1 MKMKNFFQVTAPDDV
16 IAMRNDFSPVKTEMI
31 SLDQANGRVLAE
43 DFISPENLPGFT
55 RATMDGYA
63 VKASSTFGASES
75 GPAFLTIRGSVAMGA
90 VPDFFVGAGE
100 AARISTGAM
109 LPDGTDAVVMIEHTQ
124 TLDGTT
130 IEAYKSVAP
139 GQHVIQADED
149 IAKGQPALAAGTDIR
164 SQESGLLA
172 ALGCETVK
180 VYKKPVVSI
189 LSTGDEIVAVSHPLP
204 PGKIRDVNA
213 YTLAG
218 FVADAGA
225 VPVRLGIVEDDFDR
239 MLTVCQ
245 NALPQS
251 DMVIISGGSSM
262 GTRDLT
268 VQVLAALPDT
278 EVLVHGISISPGKP
292 TILARAGYRPFWGLP
307 GQITSAMVAFTAV
320 VRPFLDRLAGRTRTR
335 REAFPL
341 SARLTRNV
349 PSVQGRV
356 DYVRVRL
363 EKKHDG
369 LWAEPILGKSGLI
382 STMVKADGLV
392 AIGMHVEGMEKGD
405 PVEVIAL

>member
-1 MKMKNFFQVTAPDDV
+1 MKNFFQVTAPDDV
-16 IAMRNDFSPVKTEMI
+16 IAMANDFSPVKMEKI
-31 SLDQANGRVLAE
+31 PLNQAHGRVLGM
-43 DFISPENLPGFT
+43 DFISPEDLPGFT

-75 GPAFLTIRGSVAMGA
+75 GPAFLTIAGSVTMGD
-90 VPDFFVGAGE
+90 VPGFSVGPGQ

-124 TLDGTT
+124 VLDDTT

-139 GQHVIQADED
+139 GQHVILSNED
-149 IAKGQPALAAGTDIR
+149 IARDQPALTAGTDIR
-164 SQESGLLA
+164 SQEVGLLA
-172 ALGCETVK
+172 ALGCEAVTVF
-180 VYKKPVVSI
+180 KKPVVSI
-189 LSTGDEIVAVSHPLP
+189 ISTGDEIVAVGQPLP

-218 FVADAGA
+218 FVTDAGGE
-225 VPVRLGIVEDDFDR
+225 PVCLGIVEDDFDK
-239 MLTVCQ
+239 MLAVCRQ
-245 NALPQS
+245 ALSQS
-251 DMVIISGGSSM
+251 DMVLISGGSSM

-292 TILARAGYRPFWGLP
+292 TILARAGNQPFWGLP

-320 VRPFLDRLAGRTRTR
+320 VRPFVDRLAGRTRHR
-335 REAFPL
+335 REAFRL

-349 PSVQGRV
+349 ASVQGRV

-363 EKKHDG
+363 EKRDDG

-405 PVEVIAL
+405 PVDVIAL

>member
-1 MKMKNFFQVTAPDDV
+1 MKNFFQVTAPDDV
-16 IAMRNDFSPVKTEMI
+16 IAMGNDFLPMKTETVP
-31 SLDQANGRVLAE
+31 LDQAHGRVLAV

-63 VKASSTFGASES
+63 VRASSTFGASES
-75 GPAFLTIRGSVAMGA
+75 GPAFLTVKGSVTMGD
-90 VPDFFVGAGE
+90 VPDFSVGPGE
-100 AARISTGAM
+100 AAQISTGAM
-109 LPDGTDAVVMIEHTQ
+109 LPGGTDAVVMIEHTQ
-124 TLDGTT
+124 TLDETT
-130 IEAYKSVAP
+130 IEAYRSVAP

-149 IAKGQPALAAGTDIR
+149 ITRDQPALTAGIDIR
-164 SQESGLLA
+164 SQEVGLLA
-172 ALGCETVK
+172 ALGCEAVTVF
-180 VYKKPVVSI
+180 KKPVVSI
-189 LSTGDEIVAVSHPLP
+189 ISTGDEIVAVGQPLP
-204 PGKIRDVNA
+204 LGKIRDVNA

-218 FVADAGA
+218 FVADAGGE
-225 VPVRLGIVEDDFDR
+225 PVRLGIVKDDFDR
-239 MLTVCQ
+239 MLNLCRQ
-245 NALPQS
+245 ALSQS
-251 DMVIISGGSSM
+251 DMVLISGGSSM

-278 EVLVHGISISPGKP
+278 EILVHGISISPGKP
-292 TILARAGYRPFWGLP
+292 TILARAGNQPFWGLP

-320 VRPFLDRLAGRTRTR
+320 VRPFVDRLAGRTRPR

-349 PSVQGRV
+349 SSVQGRI

-363 EKKHDG
+363 EKKEDG
-369 LWAEPILGKSGLI
+369 VWAEPILGKSGLI

-405 PVEVIAL
+405 PVDVMVL

>member
-1 MKMKNFFQVTAPDDV
+1 MKNFFQVTAPDDV
-16 IAMRNDFSPVKTEMI
+16 IAMGNDFLPMKTETVP
-31 SLDQANGRVLAE
+31 LDQAHGRVLAV

-63 VKASSTFGASES
+63 VRASSTFGASES
-75 GPAFLTIRGSVAMGA
+75 GPAFLTVKGSVTMGD
-90 VPDFFVGAGE
+90 VPDFSVGPGE
-100 AARISTGAM
+100 AAQISTGAM
-109 LPDGTDAVVMIEHTQ
+109 LPGGTDAVVMIEHTQ
-124 TLDGTT
+124 TLDETT
-130 IEAYKSVAP
+130 IEAYRSVAP

-149 IAKGQPALAAGTDIR
+149 IARDQPALTAGIDIR
-164 SQESGLLA
+164 SQEVGLLA
-172 ALGCETVK
+172 ALGCEAVTVF
-180 VYKKPVVSI
+180 KKPVVSI
-189 LSTGDEIVAVSHPLP
+189 ISTGDEIVAVGQPLP
-204 PGKIRDVNA
+204 LGKIRDVNA

-218 FVADAGA
+218 FVADAGGE
-225 VPVRLGIVEDDFDR
+225 PVRLGIVKDDFDR
-239 MLTVCQ
+239 MLNLCRQ
-245 NALPQS
+245 ALSQS
-251 DMVIISGGSSM
+251 DMVLISGGSSM

-278 EVLVHGISISPGKP
+278 EILVHGISISPGKP
-292 TILARAGYRPFWGLP
+292 TILARAGNQPFWGLP

-320 VRPFLDRLAGRTRTR
+320 VRPFVDRLAGRTRPR

-349 PSVQGRV
+349 SSVQGRI

-363 EKKHDG
+363 EKKEDG
-369 LWAEPILGKSGLI
+369 VWAEPILGKSGLI

-405 PVEVIAL
+405 PVDVMVL

>member
-1 MKMKNFFQVTAPDDV
+1 MKNFFQVTAPDDV
-16 IAMRNDFSPVKTEMI
+16 ITMGNDFLPVKTETVP
-31 SLDQANGRVLAE
+31 LDQAHGRVLAV

-63 VKASSTFGASES
+63 VRASSTFGASES
-75 GPAFLTIRGSVAMGA
+75 GPAFLTVKGSVTMGD
-90 VPDFFVGAGE
+90 VPDFSVGPGE
-100 AARISTGAM
+100 AAQISTGAM
-109 LPDGTDAVVMIEHTQ
+109 LPGGTDAVVMIEHTQ
-124 TLDGTT
+124 TLDETT
-130 IEAYKSVAP
+130 IEAYRSVAP

-149 IAKGQPALAAGTDIR
+149 ITRDQPALTAGIDIR
-164 SQESGLLA
+164 SQEVGLLA
-172 ALGCETVK
+172 ALGCEAVTVF
-180 VYKKPVVSI
+180 KKPVVSI
-189 LSTGDEIVAVSHPLP
+189 ISTGDEIVAVGQPLP
-204 PGKIRDVNA
+204 LGKIRDVNA

-218 FVADAGA
+218 FVADAGGE
-225 VPVRLGIVEDDFDR
+225 PVRLGIVKDDFDR
-239 MLTVCQ
+239 MLNLCRQ
-245 NALPQS
+245 ALSQS
-251 DMVIISGGSSM
+251 DMVLISGGSSM

-278 EVLVHGISISPGKP
+278 EILVHGISISPGKP
-292 TILARAGYRPFWGLP
+292 TILARAGNQPFWGLP

-320 VRPFLDRLAGRTRTR
+320 VRPFVDRLAGRTRPR

-349 PSVQGRV
+349 SSVQGRI

-363 EKKHDG
+363 EKKEDG
-369 LWAEPILGKSGLI
+369 VWAEPILGKSGLI

-405 PVEVIAL
+405 PVDVMVL